1 MIDTIR
7 KALTLLDQSERWK
20 LVVLLLFAGFNGLA
34 QIAGIG
40 SVMPFIGV
48 LTNPRLVDE
57 NSLLR
62 WIHGQLGAPD
72 ANTFL
77 LMLGGAVL
85 VTFVLSNI
93 FVAFT
98 QWFTYRFSQSN
109 QYRLSMRLFDAYLR
123 KPYAYHL
130 QHNSADIGKNILTE
144 TQTFTQQVLLS
155 SLQAVGFSVS
165 ALFIMVFLV
174 WLNPL
179 VAAAAVGI
187 IGGGYGLVYLGL
199 RARLRRLGRNR
210 LRANTGRFKA
220 ANETFGAIKEIKVA
234 GRERAFL
241 DRYGAE
247 AKRFANAMAAHQIM
261 RNLPRY
267 MVEVVGLGS
276 VLLMALLLVA
286 VGYETTAIAPL
297 IGVYVVAGHRL
308 FPCFQHIYLGVSG
321 LRADG
326 PVVHALYA
334 DLSETRASSDDRLPA
349 SSASPESLEKLPFK
363 KAIELQDLTFTYPSS
378 EYPAVKGLSL
388 KIPCGTSVAFV
399 GETGAGKTTLADIII
414 GLLLPQKGRILIDG
428 VELTDDNVRRWRAN
442 LGYVPQ
448 HIYLMDDTI
457 ARNIAFGVPD
467 SQIKTAAV
475 EWAARIANLDDFV
488 INELPD
494 GYNTIVGERGI
505 RLSGGQ
511 RQRIGIARAL
521 YHDPELLVLD
531 EATSALDNA
540 TEEAVQKAIDQAAE
554 AKTLIIIA
562 HRLSTVRNCDLVYVL
577 KKGRVVAQGNYETL
591 LDGSPQFRALALA
604 KA

>member
-48 LTNPRLVDE
+48 LTNPKLVEE
-57 NSLLR
+57 NALLR
-62 WIHGQLGAPD
+62 WVHAQLGAPSIH
-72 ANTFL
+72 AFL

-98 QWFTYRFSQSN
+98 QWFTYRFSQAN
-109 QYRLSMRLFDAYLR
+109 QYRLSMRLFEAYLR
-123 KPYAYHL
+123 KPYAYHI

-144 TQTFTQQVLLS
+144 TQTFTQQVLLAG
-155 SLQAVGFSVS
+155 LQAIGFSVA
-165 ALFIMVFLV
+165 ALFIMGFLI

-187 IGGGYGLVYLGL
+187 IGGGYGLVYFVL
-199 RARLRRLGRNR
+199 RVRLRQLGRNR
-210 LRANTGRFKA
+210 LRANTGRFKV

-241 DRYGAE
+241 DRYGTD
-247 AKRFANAMAAHQIM
+247 AKRFADAMAAHQIM
-261 RNLPRY
+261 RNLPRHL
-267 MVEVVGLGS
+267 VEIVGLGS
-276 VLLMALLLVA
+276 VLLMVLLLVA
-286 VGYETTAIAPL
+286 LGYETTAIAPVV
-297 IGVYVVAGHRL
+297 GVYVVAGHRL
-308 FPCFQHIYLGVSG
+308 FPCFQHIYLGISG

-334 DLSETRASSDDRLPA
+334 DLSDSRGGDNPRL
-349 SSASPESLEKLPFK
+349 ESLEPLEKLPFK

-399 GETGAGKTTLADIII
+399 GETGAGKTTLADVII
-414 GLLLPQKGRILIDG
+414 GLLPSQKGRILVDG
-428 VELTDDNVRRWRAN
+428 VELTENNLRRWRASI
-442 LGYVPQ
+442 GYVPQ

-467 SQIKTAAV
+467 SKIDQVAV
-475 EWAARIANLDDFV
+475 EQAARIANIHDFV
-488 INELPD
+488 LNELPD

-521 YHDPELLVLD
+521 YHDPELLILD

-604 KA
+604 KG

>member
-34 QIAGIG
+34 QVAGIG

-48 LTNPRLVDE
+48 LTNPGLVQE
-57 NSLLR
+57 NALLR
-62 WIHGQLGAPD
+62 WVHGQLGAPSTH
-72 ANTFL
+72 AFL

-98 QWFTYRFSQSN
+98 QWFTYRFSQAN

-123 KPYAYHL
+123 KPYAYHI

-144 TQTFTQQVLLS
+144 TQTFTNQVLLA

-165 ALFIMVFLV
+165 ALFIMVFLI

-187 IGGGYGLVYLGL
+187 IGGGYGLVYIVL
-199 RARLRRLGRNR
+199 RVRLRQLGRNR

-220 ANETFGAIKEIKVA
+220 ANETFGAIKEIKA
-234 GRERAFL
+234 TGREVAFL

-247 AKRFANAMAAHQIM
+247 AKRFADAMAAHQII
-261 RNLPRY
+261 RNLPRHL
-267 MVEVVGLGS
+267 VEIVGLGS
-276 VLLMALLLVA
+276 VLLMVLLLVA

-297 IGVYVVAGHRL
+297 VGVYVIAGHRL
-308 FPCFQHIYLGVSG
+308 FPCFQHIYQGVSG

-326 PVVHALYA
+326 PVVHALYT
-334 DLSETRASSDDRLPA
+334 DLSDTGGGDGGPLENPD
-349 SSASPESLEKLPFK
+349 SLTKLPFR
-363 KAIELQDLTFTYPSS
+363 KAIELQDLTFTFPGAD
-378 EYPAVKGLSL
+378 YPALKGVSL

-399 GETGAGKTTLADIII
+399 GETGAGKTTLADVII
-414 GLLLPQKGRILIDG
+414 GLLPSQKGRVLVDG
-428 VELTDDNVRRWRAN
+428 VELTKDNLRRWRAN

-467 SQIKTAAV
+467 SKIDHAAV
-475 EWAARIANLDDFV
+475 EWAARIANLHEFV

-494 GYNTIVGERGI
+494 GYDTVVGERGI

-521 YHDPELLVLD
+521 YHDPELLILD

-540 TEEAVQKAIDQAAE
+540 TEDAVQKAIDQAAE
-554 AKTLIIIA
+554 AKTLVIIA

-577 KKGRVVAQGNYETL
+577 KKGRVVAQGTYDTL
-591 LDGSPQFRALALA
+591 LDGNAQFRALALA
-604 KA
+604 KG

>member
-7 KALTLLDQSERWK
+7 KALTLLDRSERWK
-20 LVVLLLFAGFNGLA
+20 LMILLLFAGFNGLA
-34 QIAGIG
+34 QVAGIG
-40 SVMPFIGV
+40 SIMPFIGV
-48 LTNPRLVDE
+48 LTNPGLVQE

-62 WIHGQLGAPD
+62 WAHGQLGAPS
-72 ANTFL
+72 AHAFL
-77 LMLGGAVL
+77 LMLGAAVL

-98 QWFTYRFSQSN
+98 QWFTYRFSQAN

-123 KPYAYHL
+123 KPYAYHI

-144 TQTFTQQVLLS
+144 TQTFTNQVLLA

-165 ALFIMVFLV
+165 ALFIMVFLI

-187 IGGGYGLVYLGL
+187 IGGGYGLVYIVL
-199 RARLRRLGRNR
+199 RVRLRQLGRNR

-220 ANETFGAIKEIKVA
+220 ANETFGAIKEIKAA
-234 GRERAFL
+234 GSEVAFL

-247 AKRFANAMAAHQIM
+247 AKRFADAMAAHQII
-261 RNLPRY
+261 RNLPRHL
-267 MVEVVGLGS
+267 VEIVGLGS
-276 VLLMALLLVA
+276 VLLMVLLLVA

-297 IGVYVVAGHRL
+297 VGVYVVAGHRL
-308 FPCFQHIYLGVSG
+308 FPCFQHIYQGVSG

-326 PVVHALYA
+326 PVVHALYT
-334 DLSETRASSDDRLPA
+334 DLSDAGGGDGGPLETPD
-349 SSASPESLEKLPFK
+349 SLTKLPFR
-363 KAIELQDLTFTYPSS
+363 KAIELQDLTFTFPGAD
-378 EYPAVKGLSL
+378 YPALKGVSL

-399 GETGAGKTTLADIII
+399 GETGAGKTTLADIVI
-414 GLLLPQKGRILIDG
+414 GLLPSQKGRLLVDG
-428 VELTDDNVRRWRAN
+428 VELTKDNLRRWRAN

-467 SQIKTAAV
+467 SKINDAAV
-475 EWAARIANLDDFV
+475 EWAARIANLHEFV

-494 GYNTIVGERGI
+494 GYDTVVGERGI

-540 TEEAVQKAIDQAAE
+540 TEDAVQKAIDQAAE
-554 AKTLIIIA
+554 AKTLVIIA

-577 KKGRVVAQGNYETL
+577 KKGRVVAQGTYDTL
-591 LDGSPQFRALALA
+591 LDGNAQFRALALA
-604 KA
+604 KG

>member
-48 LTNPRLVDE
+48 LTNPGLVTE
-57 NSLLR
+57 NAVLR
-62 WIHGQLGAPD
+62 WVHAQLGAPSVH
-72 ANTFL
+72 AFL

-98 QWFTYRFSQSN
+98 QWFTYRFSQAN
-109 QYRLSMRLFDAYLR
+109 QYRLSMRLFEAYLR
-123 KPYAYHL
+123 KPYAYHI

-144 TQTFTQQVLLS
+144 TQTFTQQVLLAG
-155 SLQAVGFSVS
+155 LQAIGFSVA
-165 ALFIMVFLV
+165 ALFIMGFLI

-187 IGGGYGLVYLGL
+187 IGGGYGLIYFVL
-199 RARLRRLGRNR
+199 RVRLRQLGRNR
-210 LRANTGRFKA
+210 LRANTGRFKV

-241 DRYGAE
+241 DRYGTD
-247 AKRFANAMAAHQIM
+247 AKRFADAMAAHQIM
-261 RNLPRY
+261 RNLPRHL
-267 MVEVVGLGS
+267 VEIVGLGS
-276 VLLMALLLVA
+276 VLLMVLLLVA

-297 IGVYVVAGHRL
+297 VGVYVVAGHRL

-334 DLSETRASSDDRLPA
+334 DLSNTRESGDHRRLE
-349 SSASPESLEKLPFK
+349 SPDSLEKLPFRNT
-363 KAIELQDLTFTYPSS
+363 IELQNLTFTFPGAD
-378 EYPAVKGLSL
+378 YPALRGVSL
-388 KIPCGTSVAFV
+388 NIPCGTSVAFV
-399 GETGAGKTTLADIII
+399 GETGAGKTTLADVII
-414 GLLLPQKGRILIDG
+414 GLLPSQKGRILVDG
-428 VELTDDNVRRWRAN
+428 VELTENNLRRWRASI
-442 LGYVPQ
+442 GYVPQ

-457 ARNIAFGVPD
+457 ARNIAFGIPD
-467 SQIKTAAV
+467 SKIDQAAV
-475 EWAARIANLDDFV
+475 EQAARIANIHDFV
-488 INELPD
+488 TNELPD

-521 YHDPELLVLD
+521 YHDPELLILD

-540 TEEAVQKAIDQAAE
+540 TEDAVQKAIDQAAE
-554 AKTLIIIA
+554 AKTLVIIA

>member
-1 MIDTIR
+1 MTDTIR
-7 KALTLLDQSERWK
+7 KALTLLDRSERWK
-20 LVVLLLFAGFNGLA
+20 LVVLLLFAALNGLA
-34 QIAGIG
+34 QVAGIG

-48 LTNPRLVDE
+48 LTNPELVQE

-62 WIHGQLGAPD
+62 WAHGQLGAPS
-72 ANTFL
+72 AHAFL
-77 LMLGGAVL
+77 LLLGAGVL

-98 QWFTYRFSQSN
+98 QWFTYRFSQAN

-123 KPYAYHL
+123 KPYTYHI

-144 TQTFTQQVLLS
+144 TQTFTQQVLLAG
-155 SLQAVGFSVS
+155 LEAVGFGVS
-165 ALFIMVFLV
+165 ALFIMLFLV

-179 VAAAAVGI
+179 VAAAAFAV
-187 IGGGYGLVYLGL
+187 IGGGYGLLYMVLRVRMRQLGW
-199 RARLRRLGRNR
+199 NR

-234 GRERAFL
+234 GRETAFL
-241 DRYGAE
+241 DRYGVE
-247 AKRFANAMAAHQIM
+247 AKRFAEAMAAHQIIK
-261 RNLPRY
+261 NLPRHL
-267 MVEVVGLGS
+267 VEIVGLGS
-276 VLLMALLLVA
+276 VLLLVLLLVA
-286 VGYETTAIAPL
+286 VGYETTTVAPL
-297 IGVYVVAGHRL
+297 VGVYIVAGHRL
-308 FPCFQHIYLGVSG
+308 FPCFQRMYQGVSG

-326 PVVHALYA
+326 PVVHALYT
-334 DLSETRASSDDRLPA
+334 DLSHTRGSTDDRLPRGR
-349 SSASPESLEKLPFK
+349 ESFEKLPFK
-363 KAIELQDLTFTYPSS
+363 KAIELQDLTFTYPGS
-378 EYPAVKGLSL
+378 EYPAIKGLSL

-414 GLLLPQKGRILIDG
+414 GLLPCQKGRILVDG
-428 VELTDDNVRRWRAN
+428 VDLTQDNVRCWRAN

-457 ARNIAFGVPD
+457 ARNIAFGVAD
-467 SQIKTAAV
+467 AEINLTAV
-475 EWAARIANLDDFV
+475 EWAARIANLHDFV
-488 INELPD
+488 NELPD
-494 GYNTIVGERGI
+494 GYNTVVGERGI

-540 TEEAVQKAIDQAAE
+540 TEDAVQKAIDQAAE
-554 AKTLIIIA
+554 AKTLVIIA

-577 KKGRVVAQGNYETL
+577 KKGRVVAQGTYETL
-591 LDGSPQFRALALA
+591 LDGNAQFRALALA